1 MVKSILVYKEYAI
14 EGVLIMDDSLS
25 FSIGICDDES
35 KWHKAVSA
43 SCSSYLDKKGIN
55 YEISSYIKGEDLIR
69 EKEKILDVLFLDV
82 EMDSMD
88 GLAVMKEVE
97 KMPNIHNIIFVSS
110 HPEAVWD
117 SFGYKTKGFVT
128 KPFKDEDI
136 EEKLE
141 GIYSKKIND
150 ALLEFTDYNGIVYI
164 RKSDIVLVKSDSNYA
179 TIITEDSEKIVTCT
193 LKECEKKLN
202 GLPFLRIH
210 RSYIVN
216 LDYAKNMTSSEVSLK
231 NGEILTIGRSYRN
244 QVKKDYQFYLREELH
259 R

>member
-1 MVKSILVYKEYAI
+1 
-14 EGVLIMDDSLS
+14 MDDSLS
-25 FSIGICDDES
+25 FIIGICDDES
-35 KWHKAVSA
+35 KWHKAVSD
-43 SCSSYLDKKGIN
+43 SCSRYLDNRGIN
-55 YEISSYIKGEDLIR
+55 YEIFSYIKGETLIQ
-69 EKEKILDVLFLDV
+69 EKEKNIDVLFLDV
-82 EMDSMD
+82 EMESMD

-128 KPFKDEDI
+128 KPFSDEDI
-136 EEKLE
+136 IEKLE

-150 ALLEFTDYNGIVYI
+150 TLLEFTDYNGVVYF
-164 RKSDIVLVKSDSNYA
+164 RKSDIVLLRSDSNYA
-179 TIITEDSEKIVTCT
+179 TIITENSENIVTCT

-216 LDYAKNMTSSEVSLK
+216 LDYVKNMTSSVASLK
-231 NGEILTIGRSYRN
+231 NGEDLTIGRSYRN
-244 QVKKDYQFYLREELH
+244 QVKKDYQDYLRRELH
-259 R
+259 L

>member
-1 MVKSILVYKEYAI
+1 
-14 EGVLIMDDSLS
+14 MDGSLS
-25 FSIGICDDES
+25 FVIGICDDES
-35 KWHKAVSA
+35 KWHKAVSD
-43 SCSSYLDKKGIN
+43 SCSKYLNNKGIN
-55 YEISSYIKGEDLIR
+55 HEIYSYIKGEALIQ
-69 EKEKILDVLFLDV
+69 EKEKNIDVLFLDV
-82 EMDSMD
+82 EMESMD

-128 KPFKDEDI
+128 KPFSDEDI
-136 EEKLE
+136 IEKLE

-150 ALLEFTDYNGIVYI
+150 TLLEFTDYNGVVYF
-164 RKSDIVLVKSDSNYA
+164 RKSDIVLLRSDSNYA
-179 TIITEDSEKIVTCT
+179 TIITENSENIVTCT

-216 LDYAKNMTSSEVSLK
+216 LDYVKNMTSSVASLK
-231 NGEILTIGRSYRN
+231 NGEDLTIGRSYRN
-244 QVKKDYQFYLREELH
+244 QVKKDYQDYLRRELH
-259 R
+259 L

>member
-1 MVKSILVYKEYAI
+1 
-14 EGVLIMDDSLS
+14 MDDSLS
-25 FSIGICDDES
+25 FNIGICDDES
-35 KWHKAVSA
+35 KWHRAVSD
-43 SCSSYLDKKGIN
+43 SCSRYLDNMGAHYEIFSYL
-55 YEISSYIKGEDLIR
+55 KGEALI
-69 EKEKILDVLFLDV
+69 EENDKTIDVLFLDV

-117 SFGYKTKGFVT
+117 SFGYKTKGFIT
-128 KPFKDEDI
+128 KPFSDEDI
-136 EEKLE
+136 VDKLE

-150 ALLEFTDYNGIVYI
+150 SLLEFTDYNGVVYV

-179 TIITEDSEKIVTCT
+179 TIITENDEKIVSCT

-216 LDYAKNMTSSEVSLK
+216 LDCVKNMNSSEVSLK
-231 NGEILTIGRSYRN
+231 NGDVLTIGRSYRS
-244 QVKKDYQFYLREELH
+244 QVKKDYQYYLREELH

>member
-1 MVKSILVYKEYAI
+1 MV
-14 EGVLIMDDSLS
+14 DSLS
-25 FSIGICDDES
+25 FIIGICDDES
-35 KWHKAVSA
+35 KWHKAVSD
-43 SCSSYLDKKGIN
+43 SCSRYLDNKGIN
-55 YEISSYIKGEDLIR
+55 YEIFSYIKGETLIQ
-69 EKEKILDVLFLDV
+69 EKEKNIDVLFLDV
-82 EMDSMD
+82 EMEAMD

-136 EEKLE
+136 VEKLE
-141 GIYSKKIND
+141 SLYTKKIND
-150 ALLEFTDYNGIVYI
+150 SLLEFTDYNGVVYF
-164 RKSDIVLVKSDSNYA
+164 RKSDIVLLKSDSNYT
-179 TIITEDSEKIVTCT
+179 TIITENGEKIVTCT

-216 LDYAKNMTSSEVSLK
+216 LDYVKNMTSSVASLK
-231 NGEILTIGRSYRN
+231 NGEDLTIGRSYRN
-244 QVKKDYQFYLREELH
+244 QVKKDYQDYLRRELH
-259 R
+259 L

>member
-1 MVKSILVYKEYAI
+1 
-14 EGVLIMDDSLS
+14 MDDSLS
-25 FSIGICDDES
+25 FIIGICDDES
-35 KWHKAVSA
+35 KWHKAVSD
-43 SCSSYLDKKGIN
+43 SCSRYFDNKGIH
-55 YEISSYIKGEDLIR
+55 YEIYSYMKGEELLK
-69 EKEKILDVLFLDV
+69 EKEKNIDILFLDV

-88 GLAVMKEVE
+88 GLAVMKKVE

-128 KPFKDEDI
+128 KPFTDEDI
-136 EEKLE
+136 VGKLE

-150 ALLEFTDYNGIVYI
+150 SLLEFTDYNGVVYF
-164 RKSDIVLVKSDSNYA
+164 RKSDIVLIKSDSNYA
-179 TIITEDSEKIVTCT
+179 TIITESDGKVVTCT

-216 LDYAKNMTSSEVSLK
+216 LDYVKNMTSSIASMK
-231 NGEILTIGRSYRN
+231 NGEDLTIGRSYRD
-244 QVKKDYQFYLREELH
+244 QVKKKYQDYLRRELH
-259 R
+259 L

>member
-1 MVKSILVYKEYAI
+1 MV
-14 EGVLIMDDSLS
+14 DSLS
-25 FSIGICDDES
+25 FVIGICDDES
-35 KWHKAVSA
+35 KWHKAVSD
-43 SCSSYLDKKGIN
+43 SCSRYLDNKGIN
-55 YEISSYIKGEDLIR
+55 YEIFSYIKGETLIQ
-69 EKEKILDVLFLDV
+69 EKEKNIDVLFLDV
-82 EMDSMD
+82 EMESMD

-128 KPFKDEDI
+128 KPFSDEDI
-136 EEKLE
+136 IEKLE

-150 ALLEFTDYNGIVYI
+150 TLLEFTDYNGVVYF
-164 RKSDIVLVKSDSNYA
+164 RKSDIVLLRSDSNYA
-179 TIITEDSEKIVTCT
+179 TIITENSENIVTCT

-216 LDYAKNMTSSEVSLK
+216 LDYVKNMTSSVASLK
-231 NGEILTIGRSYRN
+231 NGEDLTIGRSYRN
-244 QVKKDYQFYLREELH
+244 QVKKGSCIYEFIYIASNI
-259 R
+259 

>member
-1 MVKSILVYKEYAI
+1 MV
-14 EGVLIMDDSLS
+14 DSLS
-25 FSIGICDDES
+25 FIIGICDDES
-35 KWHKAVSA
+35 KWHKAVSD
-43 SCSSYLDKKGIN
+43 SCSRYLDNKGIN
-55 YEISSYIKGEDLIR
+55 YEIFSYIKGEALIQ
-69 EKEKILDVLFLDV
+69 EKEKNIDVLFLDV
-82 EMDSMD
+82 EMESMD

-128 KPFKDEDI
+128 KPFSDEDI
-136 EEKLE
+136 IEKLE

-150 ALLEFTDYNGIVYI
+150 TLLEFTDYNGVVYF
-164 RKSDIVLVKSDSNYA
+164 RKSDIVLLRSDSNYA
-179 TIITEDSEKIVTCT
+179 TIITENSENIVTCT

-216 LDYAKNMTSSEVSLK
+216 LDYVKNMTSSVASLK
-231 NGEILTIGRSYRN
+231 NGEDLTIGRSYRN
-244 QVKKDYQFYLREELH
+244 QVKKDYQDYLRRELH
-259 R
+259 L

>member
-1 MVKSILVYKEYAI
+1 MVY
-14 EGVLIMDDSLS
+14 SLS
-25 FSIGICDDES
+25 FIIGICDDES
-35 KWHKAVSA
+35 KWHKAVSD
-43 SCSSYLDKKGIN
+43 SCSRYLDNKGIN
-55 YEISSYIKGEDLIR
+55 YEIFSYIKGETLIQ
-69 EKEKILDVLFLDV
+69 EKEKNIDVLFLDV
-82 EMDSMD
+82 EMESMD

-128 KPFKDEDI
+128 KPFSDEDI
-136 EEKLE
+136 IEKLE

-150 ALLEFTDYNGIVYI
+150 TLLEFTDYNGVVYF
-164 RKSDIVLVKSDSNYA
+164 RKSDIVLLRSDSNYA
-179 TIITEDSEKIVTCT
+179 TIITENSENIVTCT

-216 LDYAKNMTSSEVSLK
+216 LDYVKNMTSSVASLK
-231 NGEILTIGRSYRN
+231 NGEDLTIGRSYRN
-244 QVKKDYQFYLREELH
+244 QVKKDYQDYLRRELH
-259 R
+259 L

>member
-1 MVKSILVYKEYAI
+1 
-14 EGVLIMDDSLS
+14 MDGSLS
-25 FSIGICDDES
+25 FVIGICDDES
-35 KWHKAVSA
+35 KWHKAVSD
-43 SCSSYLDKKGIN
+43 SCSKYLDNKGIN
-55 YEISSYIKGEDLIR
+55 YEIYSYIKGEALIQEI
-69 EKEKILDVLFLDV
+69 EKNIDVLFLDV
-82 EMDSMD
+82 EMESMD

-128 KPFKDEDI
+128 KPFTDEDI
-136 EEKLE
+136 VEKLE

-150 ALLEFTDYNGIVYI
+150 SLLEFTDYNGVVYF
-164 RKSDIVLVKSDSNYA
+164 RKSDIVLLKSDSNYA
-179 TIITEDSEKIVTCT
+179 TIITENSEKIVTCT

-216 LDYAKNMTSSEVSLK
+216 LDYVKNMTSSVASLK
-231 NGEILTIGRSYRN
+231 NGEDLTIGRSYRN
-244 QVKKDYQFYLREELH
+244 QVKKDYQDYLRRELH
-259 R
+259 L

>member
-1 MVKSILVYKEYAI
+1 MV
-14 EGVLIMDDSLS
+14 DSLS
-25 FSIGICDDES
+25 FIIGICDDES
-35 KWHKAVSA
+35 KWHKAVSD
-43 SCSSYLDKKGIN
+43 SCSRYLDNKGIN
-55 YEISSYIKGEDLIR
+55 YEIFSYIKGETLIQ
-69 EKEKILDVLFLDV
+69 EKEKNIDVLFLDV
-82 EMDSMD
+82 EMESMD

-128 KPFKDEDI
+128 KPFSDEDI
-136 EEKLE
+136 IEKLE

-150 ALLEFTDYNGIVYI
+150 TLLEFTDYNGVVYF
-164 RKSDIVLVKSDSNYA
+164 RKSDIVLLRSDSNYA
-179 TIITEDSEKIVTCT
+179 TIITENSENIVTCT

-216 LDYAKNMTSSEVSLK
+216 LDYVKNMTSSVASLK
-231 NGEILTIGRSYRN
+231 NGEDLTIGRSYRN
-244 QVKKDYQFYLREELH
+244 QVKKDYQDYLRRELH
-259 R
+259 L